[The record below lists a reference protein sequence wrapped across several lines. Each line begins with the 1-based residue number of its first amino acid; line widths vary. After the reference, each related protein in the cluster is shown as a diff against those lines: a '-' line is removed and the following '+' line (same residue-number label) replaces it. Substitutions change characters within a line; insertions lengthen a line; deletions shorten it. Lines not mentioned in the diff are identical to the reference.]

1 MSDTASHEDV
11 ADEFGPGREPATEP
25 SARPVEVPPP
35 AVERRSRLERRQA
48 ERRLRETLDRIQRQF
63 RVAGRAS
70 QLEAVLSGDV
80 ESFAR
85 DVTILAAEATGCE
98 RVNVWLFN
106 DEETE
111 LHCLAAWEATPRRH
125 TSGMVLR
132 EPEFRSE
139 FQALKSARF
148 VDADDPLNDPR
159 TAGYAE
165 SYVKPCGI
173 TSMLDAVVR
182 VSDRNL
188 GLLCFEHVGQPH
200 HWEPDEIAFACQM
213 ADKIGLAIM
222 SRIRQRSAE
231 RLQQSE
237 AALAE
242 AQAIARVGS
251 WSLDS
256 TTGAMALSKESYRI
270 YGVDPATFVPTYEA
284 MIGRIHPEDQRTAR
298 RMYERAAQTR
308 EPFAVDYRIVL
319 PGGESRFVHARG
331 RVSDDARAG
340 SLRWVGTVQDI
351 TERKRA
357 EETLVFAN
365 TLLRTEMETSPDGM
379 LVVGRDRRVVS
390 FNAKFAD
397 MWGIPTALL
406 EAGDE
411 EPVQQ
416 AVAARLPDPEGYQ
429 ARLATFAADSD
440 AAGHDELHTTDG
452 RFIDRHTSAL
462 RTPEG
467 VCLGRV
473 WYFRDITDRR
483 LAEEQIRQL
492 ARRDSLTGLANRAV
506 FVEDVRRA
514 IARTR
519 RGARTFAVLYLDL
532 DHFKDV
538 NDTLGHPAGDTLLQT
553 VAARLRA
560 HVRET
565 DTVARFGGDEFAVI
579 VTDIEG
585 PLDAATLA
593 RTLIEALR
601 QPFAIGGNDILTGAS
616 IGIAV
621 YDRSDEVG
629 AETLLSHADVA
640 LYHVK
645 SEGRDGYRFFTPQ
658 MDAEVRTRV
667 ALTAELRE
675 AIAEGQ
681 LFLDYQPQ
689 VEIATGCIT
698 GVEALVRWRHAARG
712 VLKPDLFI
720 RAAEDS
726 GLIRPLSRWVLRE
739 SCRQAVAWRGAGGAP
754 VRLSIN
760 LSGGLF
766 KMAAELGD
774 DIDVVLR
781 ETGFPAH
788 ALEVELTE
796 TILMRASIENSGL
809 LERLRGRG
817 IRVAID
823 DFGTGYSSLD
833 YLRRFPV
840 DRIKIAQDFVAHIID
855 SQGSAAIVKTTI
867 TLARELGIE
876 VIAEGV
882 ESDGQLQLL
891 EAWGCEHA
899 QGYHFARPLSATAML
914 PLLRAGRLPVAGD
927 APARPAAARRGEG
940 RGPSKVGEVFQTAFT
955 TSRPAERGKTNTAD

>member
-1 MSDTASHEDV
+1 
-11 ADEFGPGREPATEP
+11 
-25 SARPVEVPPP
+25 VPPRS
-35 AVERRSRLERRQA
+35 VERRSHVERRAA
-48 ERRLRETLDRIQRQF
+48 ERRLRETLDRIRRQF
-63 RVAGRAS
+63 HAAGQAS
-70 QLEAVLSGDV
+70 QLESLVSGDV
-80 ESFAR
+80 EAFAR
-85 DVTILAAEATGCE
+85 EVTVLAADATGCE
-98 RVNVWLFN
+98 RVSVWLFN
-106 DEETE
+106 DDETE
-111 LHCLAAWEATPRRH
+111 LHGLAGWEATARRH
-125 TSGMVLR
+125 SSGAVLR
-132 EPEFRSE
+132 ESDYRSE
-139 FQALKSARF
+139 FQAFKRARF
-148 VDADDPLNDPR
+148 VDADDPLGDAR
-159 TAGYAE
+159 ASSDAE
-165 SYVKPCGI
+165 SYFGPRGI
-173 TSMLDAVVR
+173 TSRLDAVVR

-188 GLLCFEHVGQPH
+188 GLLCLEHLAQSH
-200 HWEPDEIAFACQM
+200 RWEPDEIAFACQM
-213 ADKIGLAIM
+213 ADKIGLAIL
-222 SRIRQRSAE
+222 SSIRRRSAD

-251 WSLDS
+251 WSLDPAS
-256 TTGAMALSKESYRI
+256 GRVALSEESYRI
-270 YGVDPATFVPTYEA
+270 YGLAAGSFEPTYDA
-284 MIGRIHPEDQRTAR
+284 MIDRIHVDDRAAAR
-298 RMYERAAQTR
+298 GTCERAAR
-308 EPFAVDYRIVL
+308 AGEPFAVDYRIVL
-319 PGGESRFVHARG
+319 PDGETRFVHARG
-331 RVSDDARAG
+331 RVSDDSRGG
-340 SLRWVGTVQDI
+340 SRRWVGTVQDI
-351 TERKRA
+351 TDRKRA

-365 TLLRTEMETSPDGM
+365 TLLRTEMETSLDGM
-379 LVVGRDRRVVS
+379 LVVGRDGRIVS
-390 FNAKFAD
+390 NTKFSE
-397 MWGIPTALL
+397 MWGIEPTLL
-406 EAGDE
+406 AGDE
-411 EPVQQ
+411 SAIHA
-416 AVAARLPDPEGYQ
+416 AVAARLPDPEGYVS
-429 ARLATFAADSD
+429 RLAVFAADSD
-440 AAGHDELHTTDG
+440 AAGHDELQTTDG
-452 RFIDRHTSAL
+452 RVIDRHTLAL

-483 LAEEQIRQL
+483 VAEEQIRQL
-492 ARRDSLTGLANRAV
+492 ARRDSLTGLPNRAV

-538 NDTLGHPAGDTLLQT
+538 NDTLGHPAGDQLLQT

-560 HVRET
+560 HIRET

-579 VTDIEG
+579 VTDIDG

-601 QPFAIGGNDILTGAS
+601 QPFAIDGNDILSGAS

-621 YDRSDEVG
+621 YDRTTDVG

-645 SEGRDGYRFFTPQ
+645 SEGRDGYRFFTPA
-658 MDAEVRTRV
+658 MDNEVRTRV

-689 VEIATGCIT
+689 VEIATGIIT

-720 RAAEDS
+720 RTAEDS

-739 SCRQAVAWRGAGGAP
+739 ACRQAVAWRHAGGSP

-774 DIDVVLR
+774 DIDSVLR
-781 ETGFPAH
+781 ESGFPA
-788 ALEVELTE
+788 ASLEIELTE

-840 DRIKIAQDFVAHIID
+840 DRIKIAQDFVAHIAD

-882 ESDGQLQLL
+882 ESDEQLRLL
-891 EAWGCEHA
+891 EAWGCAHA
-899 QGYHFARPLSATAML
+899 QGYRFARPLSATAVL
-914 PLLRAGRLPVAGD
+914 PLLRAGRLPVIGQTPPHAASATSSRRTPASVPPV
-927 APARPAAARRGEG
+927 APAV
-940 RGPSKVGEVFQTAFT
+940 PS
-955 TSRPAERGKTNTAD
+955 ADR